1 VDLSQKD
8 DAKEEGQEKV
18 MAKEDMKA
26 IFKLIGT
33 KKMMMTL
40 PFVMQGAMN
49 LAAMAAIY
57 INFWTFLMSKEN
69 SWMSDSQTA
78 EYNAMADKTTKENKS
93 TIEDWK
99 NSNALYTFIT
109 FGFGAIFAGVVLGF
123 L

>member
-1 VDLSQKD
+1 
-8 DAKEEGQEKV
+8 